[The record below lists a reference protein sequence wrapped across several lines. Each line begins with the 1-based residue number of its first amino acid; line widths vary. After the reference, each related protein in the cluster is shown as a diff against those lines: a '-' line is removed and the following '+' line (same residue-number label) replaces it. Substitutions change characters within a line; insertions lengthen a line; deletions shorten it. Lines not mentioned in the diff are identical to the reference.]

1 MKIKIQITLTDDE
14 YTEETKEIQVQIE
27 ESIPGGL
34 QNIDQWENDVRK
46 IGFQSMRELFKCGIE
61 SFEKKLLSEYN
72 HKGKNCRTVKR
83 GWLDFTLAT
92 MFGKVTFQRQR
103 IWCKTCGKWVTPLN
117 EALGLHEEEKEKSTI
132 ALQQLASLCAV
143 NQPYRLAEK
152 MVEEITQDHE
162 VISHQQVKLIVD
174 QKGNQLRQYEEQ
186 DRKHISMNAIRE
198 ILPRQSRSPTR
209 TGQLYICMDGIY
221 VRSHNGKGNWQE
233 GKVGFI
239 CTDERESVGDKG
251 RQRIPVKRY
260 ISSFESSSIFG
271 GRVYAEAVKMG
282 LFQYAE
288 VLVLGDGARWIREIR
303 RQCFRNAVYILDWY
317 HLHRRVC
324 DTFRQTFPAEKTL
337 RQKFRRPITGCLWK
351 GQKEEAL
358 GKLKELYVQLLS
370 EGKKELLSQR
380 NGLEELIAYIEN
392 NWEEI
397 VNYRQMQRD
406 GYLIASTLVEGAANI
421 VVAKRQKK
429 HQGMHWSRTG
439 ADNLSALRTLWLND
453 DWEDYWKHRCKKAA

>member
-1 MKIKIQITLTDDE
+1 MKIKIEITLTDDE
-14 YTEETKEIQVQIE
+14 YTEGTKEIQVQIE
-27 ESIPGGL
+27 ESIPDGV

-61 SFEKKLLSEYN
+61 SYEKKLLSEYK
-72 HKGKNCRTVKR
+72 HKDKKCHIVKR

-103 IWCKTCGKWVTPLN
+103 IWCKRCSKWVTPLN
-117 EALGLHEEEKEKSTI
+117 EALGLHEEEKERSTL
-132 ALQQLASLCAV
+132 ALQQLSSLCAV
-143 NQPYRLAEK
+143 NQPYRQAQN
-152 MVEEITQDHE
+152 MIREITQDHE
-162 VISHQQVKLIVD
+162 IISHQQVKLIVD
-174 QKGNQLRQYEEQ
+174 QEGNLLRQYEEQ
-186 DRKHISMNAIRE
+186 DRKHISTNAIRE
-198 ILPRQSRSPTR
+198 IFPRQSRSPTR

-221 VRSHNGKGNWQE
+221 VRSHSGKGNWQE

-239 CTDERESVGDKG
+239 CTDERESVGHKG

-260 ISSFESSSIFG
+260 ISSFESSVIFG
-271 GRVYAEAVKMG
+271 SRVYAEAVKMG

-288 VLVLGDGARWIREIR
+288 VFVLGDGARWIREIR
-303 RQCFRNAVYILDWY
+303 RKSFRNAVYILDWY

-324 DTFRQTFPAEKTL
+324 DTFRQIFPVEKEL
-337 RQKFRRPITGCLWK
+337 RRKLRRPITGCLWK

-358 GKLKELYVQLLS
+358 EKLKGLYLQFLS

-380 NGLEELIAYIEN
+380 NGLEELIAYIES
-392 NWEEI
+392 NWEGI
-397 VNYRQMQRD
+397 VNYCQMQKA
-406 GYLIASTLVEGAANI
+406 GYLIASTLVESAANI

-439 ADNLSALRTLWLND
+439 ADNLSALRTLWLNE
-453 DWEDYWKHRCKKAA
+453 DWEDYWKHRCKKVA